1 MINLGPRAL
10 EYFVPP
16 ECFIVV
22 VKSMEK
28 FVFKNDSFSS
38 SYGNI
43 FLLKLK
49 GDCRVHKI
57 L

>member
-1 MINLGPRAL
+1 
-10 EYFVPP
+10 
-16 ECFIVV
+16 
-22 VKSMEK
+22 MEK